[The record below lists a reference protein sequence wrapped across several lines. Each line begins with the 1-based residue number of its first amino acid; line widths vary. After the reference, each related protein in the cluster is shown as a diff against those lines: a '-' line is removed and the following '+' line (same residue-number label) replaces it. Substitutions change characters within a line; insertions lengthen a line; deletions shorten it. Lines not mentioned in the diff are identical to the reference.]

1 MTVAYSISLLNDT
14 VAKWSKQSAV
24 AKWSKQSA
32 VDQKSQVQILPLAS
46 QVKCSFT
53 SPSLE

>member
-14 VAKWSKQSAV
+14 V

-53 SPSLE
+53 SPSLEWPAFG